1 MTPFKIL
8 NFFEVRKLINI
19 QSSVTHFQGYGGVII
34 EQLWLAIIEDLL
46 SLMLGYAFFFSY
58 FLLLVC

>member
-19 QSSVTHFQGYGGVII
+19 QSSVTHFQGYGGVKKWLLGI
-34 EQLWLAIIEDLL
+34 ELLGAQEAPSREDL
-46 SLMLGYAFFFSY
+46 
-58 FLLLVC
+58 